1 MNILPMIFA
10 LVLMLSLMT
19 IERLDKIKQIA
30 ILQKEYQIYLKEQ
43 EGAEMRKRQER
54 LYGLYPVSHKSLSFR
69 YMVNQ
74 KLRDQNLDKAK
85 QYRQLIKEL
94 MKVLYQD
101 KAFYKNVEKERPQ
114 FLEELMEK
122 IEAASNDV
130 PEKFIRST
138 EDLSR
143 LQLEDKQLQE
153 VFYHMLKGTVKREEL
168 VETSST
174 LLNDPLWMEKAYPS
188 LLYYVHLNEQPISI
202 QRAPREV
209 LKVIFEKDEIVD
221 QVIKRREELSKKKE
235 AGTDALFKE
244 EFLDKRK
251 QGISD
256 QILDFHISASDKKKY
271 V

>member
-30 ILQKEYQIYLKEQ
+30 ILQKEYQTYLKEL

-69 YMVNQ
+69 YLVNE

-85 QYRQLIKEL
+85 QYRQLIKDL

-101 KAFYKNVEKERPQ
+101 KSFYKNLEKERPQ
-114 FLEELMEK
+114 FVEELIEK
-122 IEAASNDV
+122 IEGVSKEL

-143 LQLEDKQLQE
+143 LQLEDEQLQE
-153 VFYHMLKGTVKREEL
+153 AFYHMLKGTIKREEYMKAPP
-168 VETSST
+168 SAF
-174 LLNDPLWMEKAYPS
+174 NDPLWMEKAYPS
-188 LLYYVHLNEQPISI
+188 LLDYIHLNEQPISI
-202 QRAPREV
+202 QRAPKEV

-221 QVIKRREELSKKKE
+221 QVIRRREELSKKKD
-235 AGTDALFKE
+235 AGTDTLFKE

-256 QILDFHISASDKKKY
+256 QILDFRISASDKKKY